1 MTGPCSRN
9 TLLQLVTAIYLRSSV
24 MIVIQ
29 RINYDY
35 WAKEVLLAAADR
47 SDKESFSRF
56 VLDLPELSEGLFDLV
71 RDLAADKAR
80 YVCHTV
86 YLVVT

>member
-1 MTGPCSRN
+1 MLKKHPSAVSAGHF
-9 TLLQLVTAIYLRSSV
+9 SSFFFNDSH
-24 MIVIQ
+24 Q

-47 SDKESFSRF
+47 SDKESFSKF

>member
-1 MTGPCSRN
+1 MLKKHPSA
-9 TLLQLVTAIYLRSSV
+9 VSASHFSSFFFNDGH
-24 MIVIQ
+24 Q
-29 RINYDY
+29 RLNYDY

-47 SDKESFSRF
+47 SDKDSFSKF

-86 YLVVT
+86 HLVVT